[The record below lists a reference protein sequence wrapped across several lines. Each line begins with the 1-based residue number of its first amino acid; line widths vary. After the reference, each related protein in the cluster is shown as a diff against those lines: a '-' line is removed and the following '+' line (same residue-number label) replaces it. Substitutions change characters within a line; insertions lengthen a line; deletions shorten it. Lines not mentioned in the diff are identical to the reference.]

1 MGQKRILVRV
11 KKEKISLLTVPF
23 RDIGEMVSGFDERD
37 VVGGGCIFIDMRD
50 GSFRKNEQPT
60 W

>member
-11 KKEKISLLTVPF
+11 KKEKNISLLTVPF

-37 VVGGGCIFIDMRD
+37 VVGGGCIFIDMRW
-50 GSFRKNEQPT
+50 KLKKKK
-60 W
+60 

>member
-11 KKEKISLLTVPF
+11 KKKKKISLLTVPF

-37 VVGGGCIFIDMRD
+37 VVGGGCIFIDMRWKLKKKVR
-50 GSFRKNEQPT
+50 S
-60 W
+60 